1 MDDKIRSFGKNNIE
15 NQSILINFR
24 LLIISTTIIQRKR
37 KKENKISQ
45 NRKT

>member
-24 LLIISTTIIQRKR
+24 LIFSTTIIQRKR

>member
-24 LLIISTTIIQRKR
+24 FFQQLLSNERE